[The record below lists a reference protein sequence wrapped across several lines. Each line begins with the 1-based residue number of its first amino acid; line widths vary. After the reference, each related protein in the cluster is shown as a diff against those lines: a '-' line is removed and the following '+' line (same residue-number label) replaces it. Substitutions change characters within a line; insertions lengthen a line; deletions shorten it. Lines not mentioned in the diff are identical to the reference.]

1 MTLFGRTILCQNML
15 KRFHVSLICISHSI
29 HLCRDSSMNHACC
42 RTSSDKEE
50 VSLNRQSKT
59 TDKNCCPP
67 NRITGDSN
75 QSVNCRKTHGHFK
88 MKRLKSHR
96 ERNQLRC
103 CGKKASKSKSHP
115 HHCHQPASKDL
126 AHLHMCCHSSC
137 HCPSRRDAPLPN
149 VVSAAQEPSIIT
161 DSRLIGH
168 QGLFSREVKSI
179 DIERLLSKQR
189 KLEKSEQEMQSRKNA
204 SSCPSVSCIPSPFC
218 SNDCLEVDGSVPF
231 ERKTDSTEKNPH
243 NYFEEEKQNSHTSDT
258 HLTPG
263 QRPQQQLDLL
273 FGRCKSAASSK
284 DSSLNVVVIETRKTK
299 LDMSR
304 KGRKSE
310 QSSNV
315 DKEPFKK
322 FNEKVK
328 EHFTSS
334 PEPTPKS
341 PKSPIHNTR
350 VLSLSPSPAKISSS
364 KAPDT
369 FDKLHR
375 RQDPDCVSQSISAV
389 AARLCNSLQFPSLRR
404 RDLAAES
411 RGVLLKALRERHGP
425 HLQENLLQVQ
435 RCFSCSPADK
445 AQDQETSSTDAD
457 EFLQS
462 GREFY

>member
-1 MTLFGRTILCQNML
+1 MSLSSAF
-15 KRFHVSLICISHSI
+15 FH
-29 HLCRDSSMNHACC
+29 SMNHACC

-50 VSLNRQSKT
+50 ISLNRQSKT
-59 TDKNCCPP
+59 TGKNCCPL

-75 QSVNCRKTHGHFK
+75 QSVHCSKTHGHFK
-88 MKRLKSHR
+88 MKRLKSRR
-96 ERNQLRC
+96 ERNQLRG

-115 HHCHQPASKDL
+115 HHCHQPAIKDL
-126 AHLHMCCHSSC
+126 AHLHMCCHSSH

-168 QGLFSREVKSI
+168 QGLFNREVKSI

-189 KLEKSEQEMQSRKNA
+189 KLEKSKQEMQSRKNA

-218 SNDCLEVDGSVPF
+218 SNDEEADGFVPF

-243 NYFEEEKQNSHTSDT
+243 NHFEEEKPNSHTLDM
-258 HLTPG
+258 HLT
-263 QRPQQQLDLL
+263 PQQQLDPL
-273 FGRCKSAASSK
+273 FGRCKSAVSSK

-299 LDMSR
+299 SDTSR
-304 KGRKSE
+304 KGRESQ
-310 QSSNV
+310 QSSNA
-315 DKEPFKK
+315 DNEPFNK
-322 FNEKVK
+322 FIEKVK
-328 EHFTSS
+328 EPLISS

-350 VLSLSPSPAKISSS
+350 VHSLSSSS

-375 RQDPDCVSQSISAV
+375 RRDPDCVSQSISAV
-389 AARLCNSLQFPSLRR
+389 AARLCNGLQFPSLRR
-404 RDLAAES
+404 RDLVAES
-411 RGVLLKALRERHGP
+411 RGVLLKALRERHGA

-435 RCFSCSPADK
+435 RYFSCSPTDK
-445 AQDQETSSTDAD
+445 AQDRETSSTDAD

-462 GREFY
+462 GRVFYETAVYDDDFVNAICHNLK

>member
-1 MTLFGRTILCQNML
+1 
-15 KRFHVSLICISHSI
+15 
-29 HLCRDSSMNHACC
+29 MNHACC

-67 NRITGDSN
+67 NRITGDSS
-75 QSVNCRKTHGHFK
+75 QSVHCSKTHGHFK

-96 ERNQLRC
+96 ERNQLRG
-103 CGKKASKSKSHP
+103 CGKKASKSRSHA
-115 HHCHQPASKDL
+115 HHCRQPASKDL
-126 AHLHMCCHSSC
+126 AHLHICCHSSH

-149 VVSAAQEPSIIT
+149 VVSATQEPSIIT

-168 QGLFSREVKSI
+168 QGLFNREVKSI

-189 KLEKSEQEMQSRKNA
+189 KLEKSKQEMQSRKNA

-218 SNDCLEVDGSVPF
+218 SNGPTTTNCSEADGSVPF
-231 ERKTDSTEKNPH
+231 ERKTDSAEKTPH
-243 NYFEEEKQNSHTSDT
+243 NYFEEEKQNSHISDT
-258 HLTPG
+258 HLTAQ
-263 QRPQQQLDLL
+263 QRPQQQLDPL
-273 FGRCKSAASSK
+273 FGGCKSALSSK

-299 LDMSR
+299 SDTPR
-304 KGRKSE
+304 KGRG

-315 DKEPFKK
+315 DKEPFNK

-328 EHFTSS
+328 EHLICS

-341 PKSPIHNTR
+341 PKSPIHNTH
-350 VLSLSPSPAKISSS
+350 VHSLSRSPAKLSSC

-389 AARLCNSLQFPSLRR
+389 AARLCNGLQFPSLRR

-411 RGVLLKALRERHGP
+411 RGVLLKALLERHGP
-425 HLQENLLQVQ
+425 LLQENLLQVQ

-445 AQDQETSSTDAD
+445 AQDQETSSTDTD

>member
-1 MTLFGRTILCQNML
+1 
-15 KRFHVSLICISHSI
+15 
-29 HLCRDSSMNHACC
+29 MNHACC

-59 TDKNCCPP
+59 TDKKCYPP

-75 QSVNCRKTHGHFK
+75 RSVHCSKTHGHFK

-96 ERNQLRC
+96 ERNQLRG
-103 CGKKASKSKSHP
+103 CGKKASKSKSHS

-126 AHLHMCCHSSC
+126 SHLHICCHSS
-137 HCPSRRDAPLPN
+137 HHWRDGPLPN
-149 VVSAAQEPSIIT
+149 VVAAAQEPSIIT

-168 QGLFSREVKSI
+168 RGLFNREVKSI

-189 KLEKSEQEMQSRKNA
+189 KLEKSKQEMQSKKNA

-218 SNDCLEVDGSVPF
+218 SNDCSEADGSVPF
-231 ERKTDSTEKNPH
+231 ERKTDSTEKTPH

-258 HLTPG
+258 HLTPQ
-263 QRPQQQLDLL
+263 QRPQQQLDPI
-273 FGRCKSAASSK
+273 FGRRKSTVSSK

-299 LDMSR
+299 SDTSR
-304 KGRKSE
+304 KGRKSQ

-315 DKEPFKK
+315 DKEPFNK
-322 FNEKVK
+322 FSEKMK
-328 EHFTSS
+328 EHLIFS

-341 PKSPIHNTR
+341 PKSPIHNAR
-350 VLSLSPSPAKISSS
+350 VHSLSPSPAKLSSS

-389 AARLCNSLQFPSLRR
+389 AAHLCNGLQFPSLRR

-425 HLQENLLQVQ
+425 HLQENLGQVR
-435 RCFSCSPADK
+435 RCFSCGPADK

-457 EFLQS
+457 EFIQS
-462 GREFY
+462 GREFN

>member
-1 MTLFGRTILCQNML
+1 
-15 KRFHVSLICISHSI
+15 
-29 HLCRDSSMNHACC
+29 MNRACC

-50 VSLNRQSKT
+50 VSLDSQSKT
-59 TDKNCCPP
+59 TDKNCCQRS
-67 NRITGDSN
+67 RINGDSSR
-75 QSVNCRKTHGHFK
+75 SVHCSKTHGHFK

-96 ERNQLRC
+96 ERNQLRS
-103 CGKKASKSKSHP
+103 CGKKASRSKSHP

-126 AHLHMCCHSSC
+126 AHLHICCHSSH

-168 QGLFSREVKSI
+168 QGLFNREVKSI

-189 KLEKSEQEMQSRKNA
+189 KLEKSKQEMQSRKNA

-218 SNDCLEVDGSVPF
+218 SNDCSEADGSVPF

-243 NYFEEEKQNSHTSDT
+243 NNFEEEKQNSHTSDT
-258 HLTPG
+258 HLTP
-263 QRPQQQLDLL
+263 QQQLDSL
-273 FGRCKSAASSK
+273 FGTYKSMVWSK

-299 LDMSR
+299 SDASR
-304 KGRKSE
+304 KGRESQ

-315 DKEPFKK
+315 DKEPFNK

-328 EHFTSS
+328 EHLISS

-341 PKSPIHNTR
+341 PKAHIHNSQ
-350 VLSLSPSPAKISSS
+350 VHSLSPSPAKLSGS

-369 FDKLHR
+369 GDKLHR

-389 AARLCNSLQFPSLRR
+389 AARLCNGLQFPSLRR

-411 RGVLLKALRERHGP
+411 RRVLLKALRERHGL
-425 HLQENLLQVQ
+425 HLEENLLQVQ
-435 RCFSCSPADK
+435 RCFSCSPANK

-462 GREFY
+462 GRVFY